1 MPVYARQFYGVGI
14 AAPVQKE
21 IRMDLIT
28 LNNSYKAKWTTDFGN
43 TSSKQLETMWSDI
56 FSSLNL
62 ASRLNA
68 IRRRGITD
76 VPAKLKASGTTVFS
90 STMGTGK
97 TTSVQ
102 HYLQHMEYSN
112 ALVVVELIDTCDEYE
127 DALKNKGA
135 VAVHSGNGRVLDDN
149 LNAPVVIITH
159 ERLLRSL
166 KSGVADDE
174 LFNHFDLVVI
184 DEQVNTYHHVEFRY
198 SDLERYDSYL
208 LDRYNLSHYF
218 TDLMVHLS
226 ALNKLGVDKSD
237 YEIVFDK
244 LTAESEYDPIDLS
257 EGMQAIDNI
266 IEKKEYSDQID
277 KQLLEA
283 LRTKAYWSSKQGR
296 IKVFYYQSHSSRS
309 SFNIVLDFFPAHI
322 AKVIFDGT
330 ASINDTYKLFKQHL
344 GEDVID
350 VKHHHSLRTF
360 KNATFMHYPI
370 PSGRTSLTAARART
384 KKQVAD
390 VKETLKNLVQNCK
403 ARWGTDEEVLFI
415 VHKDNAKMLSEL
427 LPANYKLTWW
437 GRHVGMNDWKDV
449 TKVAVFGLNYL
460 PEETYKAMFYST
472 LSARCNVHSAPID
485 DLKVSMLSVDLLQG
499 IFRGSLRKVIDGNGN
514 CPEGVEVLCGLPN
527 NHTSQLILGR
537 LNVILNNINFEKVPP
552 IKRVNSVSANRKK
565 MANLL
570 AILSLNEDSYSNVKS
585 ASEVAKELATPLRDI
600 LDRGANAIDNLK
612 MLREAGWSYVTPTES
627 DRETYGISGNAR
639 KVFRYKKVFG
649 TEVTGTDV
657 NGNEY

>member
-1 MPVYARQFYGVGI
+1 MPVLKVGI
-14 AAPVQKE
+14 AVPVGFQPME
-21 IRMDLIT
+21 TRMDLTT
-28 LNNSYKAKWTTDFGN
+28 LNNSYKNKWTTDFGN
-43 TSSKQLETMWSDI
+43 ASSIQLETMWADI
-56 FSSLNL
+56 FTYLNL
-62 ASRLNA
+62 ASRRNA
-68 IRRRGITD
+68 VRRRGIND
-76 VPAKLKASGTTVFS
+76 VPAELKESGTTVFS

-97 TTSVQ
+97 TTTVQ

-127 DALKNKGA
+127 EVLKNKGA
-135 VAVHSGNGRVLDDN
+135 VAVHSCNGRTLDDN
-149 LNAPVVIITH
+149 LFAPVVIITH

-184 DEQVNTYHHVEFRY
+184 DEQVNTYHHVEFRH
-198 SDLERYDSYL
+198 SDLERYDAYL
-208 LDRYNLSHYF
+208 LDRYNLRPYF
-218 TDLMVHLS
+218 NDLMIHLGT
-226 ALNKLGVDKSD
+226 LNAIGNDKGD

-244 LTAESEYDPIDLS
+244 LTAESEYDPVDLS
-257 EGMQAIDNI
+257 EAMAAIDHI
-266 IEKKEYSDQID
+266 IEEKEYTDQID

-296 IKVFYYQSHSSRS
+296 IKVFYYQSHSGRS

-330 ASINDTYKLFKQHL
+330 ASINETYKLFKQHL
-344 GEDVID
+344 GENVID
-350 VKHHHSLRTF
+350 VKLYHSLRTF
-360 KNATFMHYPI
+360 NNAKFMHYPI

-384 KKQVAD
+384 KKQVSD
-390 VKETLKNLVQNCK
+390 VKETLTNLVQNCK

-415 VHKDNAKMLSEL
+415 VHKDNAKMLAEL

-449 TKVAVFGLNYL
+449 KKVVVFGLNYL

-472 LSARCNVHSAPID
+472 LSARCHVHSAPID

-499 IFRGSLRKVIDGNGN
+499 IFRGSLRKVIDGLGN
-514 CPEGVEVLCGLPN
+514 CPEDVEVLCGLPN
-527 NHTSQLILGR
+527 NHTSQLILDR

-552 IKRVNSVSANRKK
+552 IKRVNSVSANRRK

-570 AILSLNEDSYSNVKS
+570 AILSRRESTGATVIP
-585 ASEVAKELATPLRDI
+585 APEVAKQFGTPLRDI
-600 LDRGANAIDNLK
+600 LYRGANAKENVQI
-612 MLREAGWSYVTPTES
+612 LREAGWRYVTPSES
-627 DRETYGISGNAR
+627 DRETHGISGNAR
-639 KVFRYKKVFG
+639 KVFKFTKVFSS
-649 TEVTGTDV
+649 EADGTDV